1 MDLFLHFKNKTTATT
16 ISATASKAETIIN
29 IVFVLSWSLGDT
41 GDDDSPS
48 DIVVVVWVKVVWL
61 LPVYN
66 GDDPDDIVVES
77 VVLFEHESRI
87 VQVVVV
93 ELQL

>member
-1 MDLFLHFKNKTTATT
+1 MLVWALP
-16 ISATASKAETIIN
+16 
-29 IVFVLSWSLGDT
+29 WSLGDT

-77 VVLFEHESRI
+77 VVLFEHES
-87 VQVVVV
+87 
-93 ELQL
+93 